1 MQYFIYRILFINDDD
16 DDILLWFADDDDI
29 FLWFTDDDV
38 ERDVP
43 LLLYPDAVEGLLW
56 VANNDIELSTLKG
69 IGVVE
74 SYELLKGCGV
84 VESYELLK
92 GCGVVESYDLSKG
105 KDVVESY
112 ELLKGCGVVESYE
125 LLKGCGVVESLEY
138 VDDTVELIPN
148 IVEPVIL
155 RGGGVI
161 KSLKLFVPIGILN
174 WTVPVPDKGT
184 LLGVTKS
191 ILFILSLF
199 LFVLADSQL
208 FIKNKIIITTKINK
222 KISIHIFYLYIFI

>member
-69 IGVVE
+69 IG
-74 SYELLKGCGV
+74 
-84 VESYELLK
+84 
-92 GCGVVESYDLSKG
+92 
-105 KDVVESY
+105 VVESY